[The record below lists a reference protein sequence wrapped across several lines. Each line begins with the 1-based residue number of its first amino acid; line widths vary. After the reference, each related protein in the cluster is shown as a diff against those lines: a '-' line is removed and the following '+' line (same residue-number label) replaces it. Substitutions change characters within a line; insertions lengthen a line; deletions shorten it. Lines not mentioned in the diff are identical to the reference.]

1 MPTSSHGGIV
11 TPTDATAVD
20 VSQILLD
27 MANSFDAAVVGVY
40 ANNTAR
46 DSGTSAL
53 RTAGKKGIRAYV
65 LSPPST
71 DSPSADF
78 CTWTGTEWIWDH
90 PAPIFSAS
98 PGLGTS
104 PAFNNTS
111 AASYT
116 SAAYSYT
123 PSRSGW
129 LYIGYDT
136 EVAGA
141 AAGWSAAYA
150 SVLLGGSTIYDH
162 QCYLAYENASTTRV
176 PIRFDS
182 RVPVWATKNVAMTF
196 GLNVWCFSSTGSWR
210 LNSFGWKLTLL

>member
-27 MANSFDAAVVGVY
+27 MASSFDAAVVGVY

-71 DSPSADF
+71 DSPSADM
-78 CTWTGTEWIWDH
+78 CTWTGTEWLWDH
-90 PAPIFSAS
+90 PSPVFAAS
-98 PGLGTS
+98 PGLGASPAFSNTS
-104 PAFNNTS
+104 PAQ
-111 AASYT
+111 YT
-116 SAAYSYT
+116 TAAYTFT

-129 LYIGYDT
+129 LSVGFDA
-136 EVAGA
+136 EVATA
-141 AAGWSAAYA
+141 TAGWVAAYT
-150 SVLLGGSTIYDH
+150 SILISGSTVYDH
-162 QCYLAYENASTTRV
+162 QGVYYETSRMAV
-176 PIRFDS
+176 RFDS
-182 RVPVWATKNVAMTF
+182 RVPVWVTKNVGVPLT
-196 GLNVWCFSSTGSWR
+196 LNVSCFSGSGSWR
-210 LNSFGWKLTLL
+210 LGSFGWKLTLR